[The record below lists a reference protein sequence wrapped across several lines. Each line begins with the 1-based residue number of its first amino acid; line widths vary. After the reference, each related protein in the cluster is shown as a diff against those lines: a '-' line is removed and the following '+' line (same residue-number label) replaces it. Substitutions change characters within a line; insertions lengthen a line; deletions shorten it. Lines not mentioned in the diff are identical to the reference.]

1 MKMDNPNPIWTPT
14 YFHTTPCPPLSTC
27 FPDAPPVF
35 PSPNSSLPQEE
46 LNQLQECIEEA
57 NNLLHIISNPRDPEN
72 TRALQLFLLT
82 LRGLKVQAIIACDT
96 TQEKQ
101 IGTLTNAGKDF
112 IELTNQKKGKI
123 LIPYLQICLLKR
135 DCNQN
140 PIPQPL
146 PFNFTP
152 PIRQN
157 LILHFGKTVAANPL
171 LINTFF
177 GISLALYLQG
187 FIGKKITIR
196 LQNEENLIQGVL
208 ISVQEGEEDA
218 DDVLSPPAK
227 IKIKVDN
234 KIVDVDLDDLCFA
247 SVCPR

>member
-1 MKMDNPNPIWTPT
+1 MKMDNPNQIPN
-14 YFHTTPCPPLSTC
+14 YFNTTPCHPLSTC
-27 FPDAPPVF
+27 FPDTPPAF

-46 LNQLQECIEEA
+46 LDQLKECIEEA
-57 NNLLHIISNPRDPEN
+57 NNLLHVISNPRDPEN
-72 TRALQLFLLT
+72 TRALQLFLLA

-96 TQEKQ
+96 TQEKL

-112 IELTNQKKGKI
+112 IELTNEKKGKV
-123 LIPYLQICLLKR
+123 LIPYLQLCLLKQ

-140 PIPQPL
+140 LVPQLL

-187 FIGKKITIR
+187 FIGKKVTMR
-196 LQNEENLIQGVL
+196 LQNEEEPIQGIL
-208 ISVQEGEEDA
+208 IDVQEEDI
-218 DDVLSPPAK
+218 DDDIRPPAK
-227 IKIKVDN
+227 IKIKVAN
-234 KIVDVDLDDLCFA
+234 KIVNVDLDAVCFI

>member
-1 MKMDNPNPIWTPT
+1 MKKDNPNPIWIPT
-14 YFHTTPCPPLSTC
+14 YFNTTPCPPLSTC
-27 FPDAPPVF
+27 FPDAPPAF

-57 NNLLHIISNPRDPEN
+57 NNLLHVISNPRDPEN

-82 LRGLKVQAIIACDT
+82 LRGLKVQATIACDT
-96 TQEKQ
+96 TQEKL

-112 IELTNQKKGKI
+112 IELTNEKKGKV
-123 LIPYLQICLLKR
+123 LIPYLQLCLLKR

-177 GISLALYLQG
+177 GISLSLYLQG

-196 LQNEENLIQGVL
+196 LQHEEEPIQGIL
-208 ISVQEGEEDA
+208 IDVQEEDI
-218 DDVLSPPAK
+218 DDDLRPPAK
-227 IKIKVDN
+227 IQIKVAN
-234 KIVDVDLDDLCFA
+234 KIVEVDLDDVCFI